1 MKLREDEVIIINI
14 LRKILK
20 IFNYIWYH
28 FFNIWRNNKIISNI
42 SLIKYY
48 HIILILSKEENL
60 KDFLINNLKMN
71 LRIFSSLILVK
82 KKNLELEQNISRGDI
97 FTILKFQKISI
108 DSKFTDNFPNRIEFS
123 RKQNRVKIK
132 SQGKIRKIE
141 ESEGKEK
148 KSRRRKIKIMFLKGT
163 KNSERKNTK
172 DDLLI

>member
-1 MKLREDEVIIINI
+1 
-14 LRKILK
+14 
-20 IFNYIWYH
+20 
-28 FFNIWRNNKIISNI
+28 
-42 SLIKYY
+42 
-48 HIILILSKEENL
+48 
-60 KDFLINNLKMN
+60 MN

-148 KSRRRKIKIMFLKGT
+148 KSRRRKIKIVFLKGT